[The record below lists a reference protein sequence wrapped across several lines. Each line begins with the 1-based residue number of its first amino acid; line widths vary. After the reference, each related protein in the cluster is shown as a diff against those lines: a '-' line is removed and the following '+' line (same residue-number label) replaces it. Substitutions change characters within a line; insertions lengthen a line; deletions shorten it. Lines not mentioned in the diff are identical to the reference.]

1 MKKEKVSTKDKKQDK
16 PKRAFEEF
24 AIDQSILDD
33 LDNLPEEVN
42 NEEEQPQE
50 VPLTDEMQVIDV
62 EDKKQEIID
71 ASSTEFIN
79 IVRDNIQQ
87 CAKEIKEI
95 SETMQKIEDQKNSE
109 SFWKKGENIKTIS
122 KNVNKMSEVQQKTLD
137 LLVMFLGASGKMA
150 DDYDTIMKT
159 IDELGEVN
167 GGEVEV
173 LDYLLKIKKMVKEI
187 KSNDER
193 LKAIMFD
200 NERLKNRVETLE
212 TGYKDKVNSYEKNSK
227 IMVSKI
233 NRLHGKTNGISL
245 FTLIAYLLIVAIGVI
260 LYIKVF

>member
-173 LDYLLKIKKMVKEI
+173 LDYLLKIKKMFKEI
-187 KSNDER
+187 KRND
-193 LKAIMFD
+193 
-200 NERLKNRVETLE
+200 
-212 TGYKDKVNSYEKNSK
+212 
-227 IMVSKI
+227 
-233 NRLHGKTNGISL
+233 
-245 FTLIAYLLIVAIGVI
+245 
-260 LYIKVF
+260 